1 MKLNDIHRLE
11 IRMCWPNPD
20 NVCLEG
26 GCAHCAEGPDSTWV
40 SLDDVHAYV
49 NRRRDSVRGRH
60 GQHVSLWKAFRYGV
74 AHDWHNLP
82 KRKLNVRRARAWH
95 GTLTDR
101 IYTGWE
107 HMQRED

>member
-1 MKLNDIHRLE
+1 MKLGDIHQLE

-20 NVCLEG
+20 DVCLEG
-26 GCAHCAEGPDSTWV
+26 GCIHCAEGSDSTWV
-40 SLDDVHAYV
+40 PLDEVHAYV
-49 NRRRDSVRGRH
+49 HARRDVQTGRH
-60 GQHVSLWKAFRYGV
+60 NRVISLRRAFEYGLRT
-74 AHDWHNLP
+74 DWHNLP

-95 GTLTDR
+95 GTLSDR